1 MRITEVGNA
10 RHAGPS
16 NNALFLALAVPAR
29 PMKFINNWFARTN
42 PFVAVSST
50 VLAALFVALI
60 LANPDFANSL
70 QGAPQQFIA
79 RHLTGYLFWVVT
91 LYMVFTVVIALTP
104 FGRVTLGKDGEQPE
118 FSRFSWFAMLFS
130 AGVGTGILFWG
141 VAEPIFHLQANPFL
155 AVEGVTPLSPEA
167 GIIAQRI
174 TLFHWGLHGWAVYS
188 MVGLCLGYFSFRRGL
203 PLTIRS
209 ALHPFL
215 GDRIY
220 GPIGNFIDLL
230 AVFSTLFGIAVT
242 LGLGASQMASGLEYL
257 FGIQS
262 TPLSKLVLILVVSS
276 IATVSAVSG
285 VNRGIKRLS
294 ELNIWLSILLIGF
307 IVITGPT
314 LAIGLSFF
322 VGTADYFATFL
333 PMGVW
338 VDPDPDSRWQSA
350 WTIFYWGWWISWGPF
365 VGMFMARISRG
376 RSLREYVIGTL
387 LAPTLIGFLWL
398 CVFGAT
404 ALDLQLNG
412 GGGLVEAVN
421 QDMTRALF
429 TTFELLRIDW
439 ATWSVV
445 LLATTL
451 IVTWFVTSSDSG
463 TLVICTIICMGE
475 THPPRFLRVYWG
487 TVIGLVAGLLLLAG
501 GLTALQAASTI
512 IAVPFSAV
520 LVLMMLGLAKSLWQT
535 ESVRKGV

>member
-1 MRITEVGNA
+1 MNSI
-10 RHAGPS
+10 AG
-16 NNALFLALAVPAR
+16 
-29 PMKFINNWFARTN
+29 WFTGTN
-42 PFVAVSST
+42 RFVAVSST
-50 VLAALFVALI
+50 IIAALFVALI
-60 LANPDFANSL
+60 LANPEFAMSL

-79 RHLTGYLFWVVT
+79 RHLSGYLFWVVT
-91 LYMVFTVVIALTP
+91 LYMVFTVVLALTP
-104 FGRVTLGKDGEQPE
+104 YGRITLGKDGEQPE

-155 AVEGVTPLSPEA
+155 VAEGVTALSPEA
-167 GIIAQRI
+167 GFLAQRI

-188 MVGLCLGYFSFRRGL
+188 MVGLCLGYFSFRKGL

-209 ALHPFL
+209 AFEPFL
-215 GDRIY
+215 GARIY

-242 LGLGASQMASGLEYL
+242 LGLGVSQMASGLEYL
-257 FGIQS
+257 FGIRA

-276 IATVSAVSG
+276 IATISAVSG
-285 VNRGIKRLS
+285 VSRGIRRLS

-307 IVITGPT
+307 IVIAGPT
-314 LAIGLSFF
+314 LAIGVSYV
-322 VGTADYFATFL
+322 VGTADYFAKFL

-338 VDPDPDSRWQSA
+338 VDPDPDSGWQTA

-376 RSLREYVIGTL
+376 RSLREYVAGTL

-404 ALDLQLNG
+404 ALDIQLNG
-412 GGGLVEAVN
+412 AGGLVKAVN
-421 QDMTRALF
+421 TDMTQALF
-429 TTFELLRIDW
+429 TTFELLSVDW
-439 ATWSVV
+439 ATWPVV

-463 TLVICTIICMGE
+463 TLVICTIICVGAE
-475 THPPRFLRVYWG
+475 HPPRFLRVYWG
-487 TVIGLVAGLLLLAG
+487 VVIGLVAGLLLLAG
-501 GLTALQAASTI
+501 GLVALQAASTI
-512 IAVPFSAV
+512 IAIPFSAV
-520 LVLMMLGLAKSLWQT
+520 LVLMLLGLAKSLWQT
-535 ESVRKGV
+535 ESLQKPVI